1 MVETQLNKLQKD
13 QNRAMRVILQC
24 DRYTKVAYAASV
36 AVYTVCI
43 KQRLY

>member
-1 MVETQLNKLQKD
+1 MVETQLNKLQKA
-13 QNRAMRVILQC
+13 QNRGTMRVILQC

-43 KQRLY
+43 K